1 MSAATDGFS
10 AMISCFDKMRSESGG
25 SVAARGGDA

>member
-10 AMISCFDKMRSESGG
+10 AMISCFDKAMRFRESG
-25 SVAARGGDA
+25 RGRDGAP